1 MMTNRMQQ
9 DRMFSKPLPLS
20 FIRYNFTAIIAL
32 ALLCVTTSVPFSVF
46 AQDDIDGE
54 ALFKKLCTQCHTI
67 GKGKLIG
74 PDLYEFH
81 KRVPSEEWAVKWIQN
96 SQELVKAGDEYA
108 VKIFEEYNK
117 TVMTANA
124 VSDEEALA
132 IIQYIKLEG
141 ERAVEAMAGA
151 GGGMENNPYKPVVAE
166 DKDNTELY
174 ILLALSAA
182 FLALIGVLGGVKKS
196 LMDLVA
202 EKKGL
207 PPPIHLGPIAGLFNW
222 MGANKRIVALGVI
235 VLLAFGAKAS
245 WYWMLDVDVEQGYE
259 PEQPIWFS
267 HQVHAGDNGINCVY
281 CHSSAEKGKSAGIP
295 SANVCMNCHK
305 AVKEGTY
312 SGTEEIAKIYEAL
325 DYDPEKQTYGDN
337 EKPIEWV
344 RIHNLPDLAYFNH
357 SQHVVAGK
365 IECQTCHGP
374 VEEMHVMRQE
384 SKLTMGWCIDC
395 HRKTEVK
402 MEGNP
407 YYDELHAKLLEKH
420 PGEKITVDKMGGLD
434 CAKCHY

>member
-1 MMTNRMQQ
+1 MISNKV
-9 DRMFSKPLPLS
+9 DFFFSSFSKFFSVTSLS
-20 FIRYNFTAIIAL
+20 LAIAL
-32 ALLCVTTSVPFSVF
+32 SIMMPSIGFS
-46 AQDDIDGE
+46 QDEIDGE

-74 PDLYEFH
+74 PDLYEVH
-81 KRVPSEEWAVKWIQN
+81 KRVPSEEWMVPWIQN
-96 SQELVKAGDEYA
+96 SQALVKSGDEYA

-124 VSDEEALA
+124 VSDDEARA
-132 IIQYIKLEG
+132 IIQYVKDEG
-141 ERAVEAMAGA
+141 ERSNSMATA
-151 GGGMENNPYKPVVAE
+151 GSSLSENPYLPPVEEEA
-166 DKDNTELY
+166 DYAELY
-174 ILLALSAA
+174 ILLALAAA
-182 FLALIGVLGGVKKS
+182 FLSLIWILRSVKKS
-196 LMDLVA
+196 LAQLVA

-207 PPPIHLGPIAGLFNW
+207 SLPKELGFLKRILSW

-235 VLLAFGAKAS
+235 FMIAYGAKAS
-245 WYWMLDVDVEQGYE
+245 WDWMLSVDVEQGYE

-267 HQVHAGDNGINCVY
+267 HQVHAGENGINCVY

-305 AVKEGTY
+305 AIKEGTY
-312 SGTEEIAKIYEAL
+312 SGTEEIAKIYNAL

-337 EKPIEWV
+337 QKPIEWV

-357 SQHVVAGK
+357 SQHVVAGQV
-365 IECQTCHGP
+365 ECQTCHGP
-374 VEEMHVMRQE
+374 VEDMHVMRQE

-402 MEGNP
+402 MEGNH

>member
-1 MMTNRMQQ
+1 MMTNRKQQ
-9 DRMFSKPLPLS
+9 DRMFSKPYLS
-20 FIRYNFTAIIAL
+20 IFKR
-32 ALLCVTTSVPFSVF
+32 FSVISVIAHAAF
-46 AQDDIDGE
+46 VFLMAITVPMPAIAQDDIDGE

-74 PDLYEFH
+74 PDLYEVH
-81 KRVPSEEWAVKWIQN
+81 KRVPSEEWMVPWIQN
-96 SQELVKAGDEYA
+96 SQKLVKAGDEYA
-108 VKIFEEYNK
+108 VQIFEEYNK

-124 VSDEEALA
+124 VSDDEALA
-132 IIQYIKLEG
+132 IIQYVKDEG
-141 ERAVEAMAGA
+141 DKAGEAAVGGA
-151 GGGMENNPYKPVVAE
+151 VANNPYKPIIVE
-166 DKDNTELY
+166 DKDNTELFV
-174 ILLALSAA
+174 LLALFAA

-202 EKKGL
+202 EKKGM
-207 PPPIHLGPIAGLFNW
+207 PAPIHLGLIAGMISW
-222 MGANKRIVALGVI
+222 MGSNKRLVALGVI
-235 VLLAFGAKAS
+235 VMLAFGAKAS
-245 WYWMLDVDVEQGYE
+245 WDWMLAVDVEQGYE

-344 RIHNLPDLAYFNH
+344 RIHNLPDLTYFNH
-357 SQHVVAGK
+357 SQHVVAGE

-374 VEEMHVMRQE
+374 VEDMHVMRQE
-384 SKLTMGWCIDC
+384 SKLTMGWCVDC

-407 YYDELHAKLLEKH
+407 YYDELHAKLIEKH

-434 CAKCHY
+434 CARCHY